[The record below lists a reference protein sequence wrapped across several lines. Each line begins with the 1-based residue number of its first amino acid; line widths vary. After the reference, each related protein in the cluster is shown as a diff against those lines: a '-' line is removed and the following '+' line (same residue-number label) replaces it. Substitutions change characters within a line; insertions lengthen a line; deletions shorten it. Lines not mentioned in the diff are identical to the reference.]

1 MNAVPAAQAR
11 ILVVEDEAAIRH
23 LLRTTLELAGHV
35 VHEAATSMVGLAFA
49 RGCRP
54 DLYII
59 DLGLPDGDGLDL
71 IRELR
76 SWTSQPIVVLSARS
90 QEAQKVQALDAG
102 ADDYVTKPFGVDEL
116 HARVRVALRH
126 GMQRPPDGSKPL
138 RLGDTEID
146 LVTRTVRRRGE
157 IVRLSGTQWRLLQTL
172 CRSPGRVVTS
182 GQLLR
187 EVWGPG
193 AAEHAHYLR
202 IYIRQLRRRLEAD
215 PAHPRH
221 ILTETGV
228 GYRLLTEEGGPQAAI
243 ERVGA

>member
-1 MNAVPAAQAR
+1 MNAPPSAQAQ

-35 VHEAATSMVGLAFA
+35 VHEAATSMEGLAHA
-49 RGCRP
+49 RGRRP

-59 DLGLPDGDGLDL
+59 DLGLPDGDGLAL

-76 SWTSQPIVVLSARS
+76 TWTTRPVIVLSARS
-90 QEAQKVQALDAG
+90 QEAQKVMALDAG
-102 ADDYVTKPFGVDEL
+102 ADDYITKPFGVDEL
-116 HARVRVALRH
+116 HARIRVALRH
-126 GMQRPPDGSKPL
+126 GLHRPPDGSRPL
-138 RLGDTEID
+138 HLGDTEID
-146 LVTRTVRRRGE
+146 LLTRTVRRGGD
-157 IVRLSGTQWRLLQTL
+157 IVKLSATQWRLLQTL

-193 AAEHAHYLR
+193 AGEQAHYLR

-215 PAHPRH
+215 PAHPRFL
-221 ILTETGV
+221 LTETGV
-228 GYRLLTEEGGPQAAI
+228 GYRLLTNESLHVP
-243 ERVGA
+243 R